1 MVLIQQILNGLTMG
15 SIYALLGIGV
25 TMVFKSLGMMNVAH
39 GDMMMLG
46 AFIAL
51 EIFKTGLPL
60 WLVIPLGVILIA
72 ALGLAMERFIY
83 RKVDFGIML
92 NLMIAT
98 IGMQIIL
105 RNTALVIW
113 GVEPKPF
120 PAIFSQ
126 NPIKLGA
133 FVIPVQSVGIILV
146 SIALVIL
153 LQLFYHKTRAG
164 KSMTVAAADPQ
175 AAQMLGINV
184 SKTRF
189 LTFGISSAF
198 AAIAGILIA
207 PMYFVSSNMG
217 AVVGVKAFSA
227 AVVGGFGNIAGA
239 FYGGIILGI
248 VESIGGGYI
257 SSAYKDV
264 LSFLVMI
271 LVLYFKPSGLFAKR
285 LEQKF

>member
-46 AFIAL
+46 AFAAL
-51 EIFKTGLPL
+51 EIFKMGLPF
-60 WLVIPLGVILIA
+60 WLVIPSGVLLIA
-72 ALGLAMERFIY
+72 LLGLAMEYFIY
-83 RKVDFGIML
+83 RKVDFSIML

-105 RNTALVIW
+105 RNSALVAW
-113 GVEPKPF
+113 GVEPKAF
-120 PAIFSQ
+120 PPIFSPQ
-126 NPIKLGA
+126 PIKLGS
-133 FVIPVQSVGIILV
+133 FVITIQSVGIILV
-146 SIALVIL
+146 ASALVVL
-153 LQLFYHKTRAG
+153 LQLFYNRTRAG
-164 KSMTVAAADPQ
+164 KSMTAAAADPQ
-175 AAQMLGINV
+175 AAAMLGINV
-184 SKTRF
+184 SQTRF

-227 AVVGGFGNIAGA
+227 AVVGGFGNIIGA

-248 VESIGGGYI
+248 VESVGGGFI

-271 LVLYFKPSGLFAKR
+271 LVLYFKPSGIFSKR
-285 LEQKF
+285 VEQKF

>member
-1 MVLIQQILNGLTMG
+1 MVLIQQILNGLMMG

-46 AFIAL
+46 AFFAL
-51 EIFKTGLPL
+51 EIFQIGLPL
-60 WLVIPLGVILIA
+60 CLVIPLGVLLIA
-72 ALGLAMERFIY
+72 LLGLAMERFIY

-105 RNTALVIW
+105 RNGALVIW
-113 GVEPKPF
+113 GIEPKAF
-120 PAIFSQ
+120 PVIFSPI
-126 NPIKLGA
+126 PIKWSS

-146 SIALVIL
+146 AIALAIL
-153 LQLFYHKTRAG
+153 LQLFYSKTRTG

-175 AAQMLGINV
+175 TAAMLGINV
-184 SKTRF
+184 SKMRF

-198 AAIAGILIA
+198 AATAGILIA
-207 PMYFVSSNMG
+207 PMYFVFSNMG

-227 AVVGGFGNIAGA
+227 AVVGGFGNITGA

-248 VESIGGGYI
+248 VESVGGGFV
-257 SSAYKDV
+257 SSAYKDA

-285 LEQKF
+285 IEQKF

>member
-46 AFIAL
+46 AFVAL
-51 EIFKTGLPL
+51 EFFKLSLPL
-60 WLVIPLGVILIA
+60 WSVIPLGIILIA
-72 ALGLAMERFIY
+72 LLGLLMEYFIY
-83 RKVDFGIML
+83 RKLDFGIML
-92 NLMIAT
+92 NLMIVT

-105 RNTALVIW
+105 RNSALIVW

-120 PAIFSQ
+120 PAIFSHT
-126 NPIKLGA
+126 PIKLGS
-133 FVIPVQSVGIILV
+133 FVIPVQSIGIILV
-146 SIALVIL
+146 TVVLLVL
-153 LQLFYHKTRAG
+153 LQLFYYKTRTG
-164 KSMTVAAADPQ
+164 KSMIVAAANPAV
-175 AAQMLGINV
+175 AAMLGINV
-184 SKTRF
+184 AKTRF

-207 PMYFVSSNMG
+207 PMYFVSSGMG

-227 AVVGGFGNIAGA
+227 AVVGGFGNIVGA

-248 VESIGGGYI
+248 VESVGGGFI
-257 SSAYKDV
+257 STAYKDA

-271 LVLYFKPSGLFAKR
+271 LVLYFKPSGLFAR
-285 LEQKF
+285 RGEQKF